1 MATDDR
7 KIQLG
12 VSVDAT
18 EARQGFEDVKASAR
32 EMAQAVVTQ
41 GNTAGKAVDS
51 IGSGGA
57 NSASKVEAATR
68 SMIQSIQRTTA
79 AMEAG
84 SKSSSA
90 YYEALASQRGI
101 PSDALSPYLAQ
112 LDAARAKQD
121 AAADSMS
128 NVDKAAQKFMQTLQS
143 EAQALKD
150 EAATFGMTKTE
161 VLAYQAAKLGMS
173 QAATPF
179 IEQINREQAALRAL
193 RESTQSASA
202 AVSAFGE
209 TEARAAARIS
219 DMVARSREVQAA
231 MTATANAAAT
241 GANGVGA
248 VGASAEQVRAN
259 LTAQT
264 AAMSS
269 TTRELQSVNEAMD
282 QFRASAAQGTTS
294 FDALYQQFN
303 RLDLLMAKGKV
314 TVEQYDAAT
323 AQLWKDEDRLA
334 QQLNGLTGRYDPLDA
349 AARKLASDQAIL
361 EDAFKNGQVSAE
373 QYSKTLAGIEADKA
387 SVQLRNLAQQEA
399 ALEKALKSGQ
409 VSMADYKKSMADI
422 SASKAGLVEIA
433 NGANDGAK
441 AMDGFGLHTK
451 AARTEVVR
459 ILNDLANGN
468 FGRFEQSATV
478 LAEQMDLLG
487 KVASPT
493 GIAILGVAAA
503 IGGFIAA
510 TVHVQSQLDE
520 MNRALVMTGDY
531 AGTTVDGL
539 RDLAQQATAGGA
551 SINVATEAI
560 TKLAATGR
568 LTANEIGQIGQA
580 TADAATYMGVSVD
593 KMVEMFSQL
602 AKDPAKAAQTLNEQ
616 YHFLTVSTYD
626 QIAALEKQGDA
637 TGAAQVAV
645 EAFSKAMEERTQD
658 IAKNEGVILQ
668 GWRDIRNMIAEAVEA
683 VGTFG
688 ATATPG
694 QVVARLQ
701 ANKASRLPIGQ
712 WDDSDEAELQK
723 AIGSYNDALAKAR
736 EKAAADRHN
745 QEVIDAKR
753 AYETWNSQFATPAEK
768 RAKEI
773 QSYIDTIATPL
784 GLSPEQQLADQQKIM
799 DRDKDKKTSTRGA
812 GLLDRAALTGETQAI
827 KDALTEQIA
836 AVTAAE
842 KQLDTLFKGGGVSIA
857 SYYQQSRDLIAQRAT
872 DEIDAYNKEAAV
884 LSKGLN
890 DQKLSAQQ
898 RAQISNQI
906 QQVQAKASKATE
918 QFFNAIAESAA
929 KEDELWQKYGQ
940 SQLDVM
946 QKQIDAA
953 HQQDQSLK
961 DQIDTFGMGKS
972 AIDALKASRADDTVA
987 ALEQGR
993 AIAILQNNLADTQP
1007 WDDSIAKAKQ
1017 LAAALH
1023 GVADDQAILD
1033 QKEAVKKAA
1042 DQAVQDWKSAANS
1055 IQSGITNALMNG
1067 FNNGKS
1073 FGQQLVDSLK
1083 AMFKTLVLQPIISP
1097 IAGGIASMMYPGGAQ
1112 AYAAQN
1118 PNSSLSS
1125 LTSNPYGTYQNL
1137 MKGYDTIV
1145 NWIQGYGGASTAL
1158 GSAAIAGAS
1167 SGALSA
1173 GGATLGGLSGA
1184 IGGDVAASAG
1194 TYGASLGANAYG
1206 FTAGSTSGSLGL
1218 GGTLGSS
1225 AGLMYGGAGL
1235 LGGLAGGALFGN
1247 KGYSSLGGSLGA
1259 MGGLALGASTAVAGT
1274 TIGASLGSLAG
1285 PIGAIA
1291 GMVLGSALG
1300 SLIGGGETRYGG
1312 SYVSDGTTA
1321 TKFAGPSGGAIG
1333 DSTVTDQINATY
1345 STIQSMA
1352 SALGGDISGLGQY
1365 KASYEVSPSKGNS
1378 FVSAGFTTDASNWY
1392 PDRQDLGG
1400 VKDATT
1406 VMNDFSLQ
1414 LQRSIIESLQKA
1426 NLDSPYAAVLSGVDA
1441 STLSATDI
1449 TALVNKLN
1457 ELKSLFDSFKNLGS
1471 DFENLKNASIDAQA
1485 NIITLAGGVDSLNS
1499 STSFFYQHFTEAGQQ
1514 VTDQAKS
1521 LADQMSALGYSGI
1534 NTREQFKDLVESLD
1548 LSTEAGQKAY
1558 VSLLNL
1564 APAFD
1569 TVATAAETAIKT
1581 AYDTQSQALTTF
1593 RNQLVSFKQSLVSGD
1608 LADLS
1613 PEAKYQSARATY
1625 QDLLAKANAGDTTA
1639 QGNLTQAAQD
1649 FLNSSKAYNA
1659 SSSQYQADLASV
1671 IDSIDVAKSSADQQL
1686 DLMKQQ
1692 VAGIIDINDSVIT
1705 LAQALQAYASGT
1717 SVNGSHADGL
1727 YRVPFDGYIAELHQ
1741 GERVLTAEEAKQA
1754 DSALGG
1760 QAVSVPVVDLARY
1773 QQRDNDAL
1781 LNELKAQRE
1790 QNAKQTEVIAKLLA
1804 ARLQQ
1809 ADVQAKDDAQR
1820 MDQQTALLQQQKRP
1834 GQA

>member
-18 EARQGFEDVKASAR
+18 EARQGFEDVKNSAR

-101 PSDALSPYLAQ
+101 PTDALSPYLAQ

-161 VLAYQAAKLGMS
+161 VLAYQAAKLGIS
-173 QAATPF
+173 QSAAPF

-193 RESTQSASA
+193 RESTVSASA
-202 AVSAFGE
+202 AVNAFGE
-209 TEARAAARIS
+209 TEAQAAARIS

-231 MTATANAAAT
+231 MTATASAAAT
-241 GANGVGA
+241 GAGGVGA
-248 VGASAEQVRAN
+248 LGASADQVRSN

-269 TTRELQSVNEAMD
+269 TTRELAAVNEAMD

-294 FDALYQQFN
+294 FDALYQQFQ

-334 QQLNGLTGRYDPLDA
+334 QQLSSLTGRYDPIDA
-349 AARKLASDQAIL
+349 AARKLAADQAIL

-399 ALEKALKSGQ
+399 ALEKAMKSGQ
-409 VSMADYKKSMADI
+409 VSMADYKKSLADI
-422 SASKAGLVEIA
+422 NASKAGLAEIA

-441 AMDGFGLHTK
+441 AMDGFGTHTK
-451 AARTEVVR
+451 AARTEMLR
-459 ILNDLANGN
+459 LANDLATGN
-468 FGRFEQSATV
+468 FGRFEQSAMV

-493 GIAILGVAAA
+493 GVAILGVAAA
-503 IGGFIAA
+503 VGGFVAA

-539 RDLAQQATAGGA
+539 RDMAQQATAGGA

-568 LTANEIGQIGQA
+568 LTADEIGQIGQA

-593 KMVEMFSQL
+593 KMVEMFGQL

-626 QIAALEKQGDA
+626 QITALEKQGDA

-658 IAKNEGVILQ
+658 IAKNEGIILQ
-668 GWRDIRNMIAEAVEA
+668 GWRDIRNAISEAIEA

-701 ANKASRLPIGQ
+701 ANKAARLPIGQ

-753 AYETWNSQFATPAEK
+753 SYDTWNSQFATPAEK

-773 QSYIDTIATPL
+773 QTYIDTIATPL
-784 GLSPEQQLADQQKIM
+784 GLSADQQLADEAKI
-799 DRDKDKKTSTRGA
+799 DDKYKDKKSSTRGA
-812 GLLDRAALTGETQAI
+812 GLVDRTALTGDVQAI
-827 KDALTEQIA
+827 KDALAEQIA

-842 KQLDTLFKGGGVSIA
+842 KQLDTLFKGGGISIA

-898 RAQISNQI
+898 RAQINNQI
-906 QQVQAKASKATE
+906 RQDQAKASKATE

-953 HQQDQSLK
+953 NQQDQSLK
-961 DQIDTFGMGKS
+961 DQIDTFGMGKA

-993 AIAILQNNLADTQP
+993 AIALMQNDLADTQP
-1007 WDDSIAKAKQ
+1007 WDDAITKAKQ

-1055 IQSGITNALMNG
+1055 IESGITNALMNG
-1067 FNNGKS
+1067 FNSGKS

-1097 IAGGIASMMYPGGAQ
+1097 IAGGAASMMYPGGAQ
-1112 AYAAQN
+1112 AYAQQN
-1118 PNSSLSS
+1118 PNSPMTSL
-1125 LTSNPYGTYQNL
+1125 LQNPYGTYQKL
-1137 MKGYDTIV
+1137 SKAYDTVV

-1300 SLIGGGETRYGG
+1300 SLIGGGETRYGA
-1312 SYVSDGTTA
+1312 SYTSDGTTA
-1321 TKFAGPSGGAIG
+1321 TKFAGPSGGDPGA
-1333 DSTVTDQINATY
+1333 DQVTQQINATY

-1352 SALGGDISGLGQY
+1352 SQLGGDISGLGQY
-1365 KASYEVSPSKGNS
+1365 KASYEISPSKGNS
-1378 FVSAGFTTDASNWY
+1378 FVSAGFTNGSDWY
-1392 PDRQDLGG
+1392 PDRQDLSG
-1400 VKDATT
+1400 VKDSAT
-1406 VMNDFSLQ
+1406 VLDDFSLQ
-1414 LQRSIIESLQKA
+1414 LQRSIITSLKKA
-1426 NLDSPYAAVLSGVDA
+1426 NLDTPYADLLSGVDA
-1441 STLSATDI
+1441 STMSATDI
-1449 TALVNKLN
+1449 TALVNELSA
-1457 ELKSLFDSFKNLGS
+1457 LKSMFDSFKNLGS
-1471 DFENLKNASIDAQA
+1471 DFDNLKNASTNAKY
-1485 NIITLAGGVDSLNS
+1485 NIIQLAGGIDSLNS
-1499 STSFFYQHFTEAGQQ
+1499 STSYFYQHFTDAGTQ
-1514 VTDQAKS
+1514 VVDQAKS
-1521 LADQMSALGYSGI
+1521 LADQMSALGYTGI
-1534 NTREQFKDLVESLD
+1534 NTRDQFKDLVESLD
-1548 LSTEAGQKAY
+1548 LSTDAGQKAY

-1569 TVATAAETAIKT
+1569 AVATAAETAIKT

-1593 RNQLVSFKQSLVSGD
+1593 RDQLVSFRASLVSGD

-1613 PEAKYQSARATY
+1613 PETQYNSAKATY

-1639 QGNLTQAAQD
+1639 QGGLTQAAQD
-1649 FLNSSKAYNA
+1649 FLSASKAYNA
-1659 SSSQYQADLASV
+1659 SSSQYQSDLASV
-1671 IDSIDVAKSSADQQL
+1671 LDSIDAAKSNADQQL

-1705 LAQALQAYASGT
+1705 LAQALEAYKTGT
-1717 SVNGSHADGL
+1717 PVDGSHAGGL

-1741 GERVLTAEEAKQA
+1741 GERVLTAAEAKQA
-1754 DSALGG
+1754 DTALSG
-1760 QAVSVPVVDLARY
+1760 ASVSVPAVDLARY
-1773 QQRDNDAL
+1773 QQRDTDAL
-1781 LNELKAQRE
+1781 LTELKAQRE

-1809 ADVQAKDDAQR
+1809 ADTQAKDDAQR